1 MMGGG
6 GMKDSKAL
14 WLSIRTNLDDFD
26 VRFGRGTAQAY
37 VNDPK
42 MISFIASR
50 YKFASKML
58 SNVDVALEVGCGDAF
73 GGPLVAQSV
82 KRLICTDIDEETI
95 AANRERCRFFKNMEF
110 AYHDFRAVAFPER
123 VRAIYL
129 VDVIEHIFSDEEP
142 AFMRNLIGSLE
153 PDGFILMGTPNAA
166 AEQYASVH
174 SREGHVN
181 TKTHAGLRQLGET
194 YFKNVFMFSMN
205 DEVVHTGFGPMSHY
219 LWVLGV
225 GPRSVS

>member
-1 MMGGG
+1 
-6 GMKDSKAL
+6 MKDSKAH
-14 WLSIRTNLDDFD
+14 WLSIRTNLEDFD
-26 VRFGRGTAQAY
+26 VRFGRATAQAY

-42 MISFIASR
+42 MIGCIASR

-58 SNVDVALEVGCGDAF
+58 SNVEVALEVGCGDAF

-95 AANRERCRFFKNMEF
+95 VANRTRCRFFKNIEF
-110 AYHDFRAVAFPER
+110 AYHDFRAGSFPEK
-123 VRAIYL
+123 VHAIYL
-129 VDVIEHIFSDEEP
+129 VDVIEHIFPEEEP
-142 AFMRNLIGSLE
+142 TFMRNLVATLK

-166 AEQYASVH
+166 AEQYASLH

-181 TKTHAGLRQLGET
+181 TKTHVELRRLGET
-194 YFKNVFMFSMN
+194 HFRNVFMFSMN
-205 DEVVHTGFGPMSHY
+205 DEVVHTGFGPMAHY

-225 GPRSVS
+225 GPRSAP

>member
-1 MMGGG
+1 MT
-6 GMKDSKAL
+6 DSKAL

-26 VRFGRGTAQAY
+26 VRFGRATAQAY

-42 MISFIASR
+42 MISFITSR
-50 YKFASKML
+50 YKFVSKML
-58 SNVDVALEVGCGDAF
+58 ANVETALEVGCGDAF

-110 AYHDFRAVAFPER
+110 AYHDFRRSPYPEKAQ
-123 VRAIYL
+123 AIYL
-129 VDVIEHIFSDEEP
+129 VDVIEHVFAEEEP
-142 AFMRNLIGSLE
+142 IFMRNLVQTLQ

-166 AEQYASVH
+166 AEQYASAH
-174 SREGHVN
+174 SRAGHVN
-181 TKTHAGLRQLGET
+181 TKTHAALRQLGAA
-194 YFKNVFMFSMN
+194 YFKNVFSFSMN

-219 LWVLGV
+219 LWILGV
-225 GPRSVS
+225 GPRDFA